1 MRFLFFGAGAIGTY
15 IGGSLK
21 SAGDEIAFVERP
33 EVAER
38 IRREGIQLTLAGQSR
53 RIPVPAAF
61 PSGGEAL
68 RSGSFDVCVFALKS
82 YDTAAALQT
91 VGSLKDKFPP
101 VLCLQNGVD
110 NEPTLEQAFG
120 AGRVIAGTVTSAVGR
135 NADGA
140 AILERMR
147 GVGIAAGH
155 SLSNPLVEAFT
166 RAGLKARLYPNAPS
180 MKWSKMLTN
189 LIGNASSAI
198 LGLTPREIYN
208 DPRLFLLEREMLR
221 ECLRVMRA
229 AGIPVTDLP
238 GTPVRALALAVE
250 HLPGILA
257 RPVLA
262 RAIGGGRGG
271 KMPSLYIDLHSGR
284 GKTEVSWLNGAVGR
298 AGQKIGV
305 SAPVNT
311 LLAETLAR
319 LAEGVEKPEKYL
331 NNPLKLI
338 SMLPFAAASRI
349 GLTRAGPVPR
359 A

>member
-21 SAGDEIAFVERP
+21 SAGYEIAFVERP
-33 EVAER
+33 EVAGR
-38 IRREGIQLTLAGQSR
+38 IRREGILLSLAGSSR

-61 PSGGEAL
+61 PSGEEAL
-68 RSGSFDVCVFALKS
+68 RSAPFDVCVFALKS

-91 VGSLKDKFPP
+91 VESLKHKFPP

-110 NEPTLEQAFG
+110 NEPALARVLGPE
-120 AGRVIAGTVTSAVGR
+120 RVIAGTVTSAVGR
-135 NADGA
+135 SADGA
-140 AILERMR
+140 AVLERMR

-155 SLSNPLVEAFT
+155 SLSEPLVEAFT
-166 RAGLKARLYPNAPS
+166 RAGLNARLYPNAPS

-189 LIGNASSAI
+189 LISNASSAI
-198 LGLTPREIYN
+198 LGLTPGEIYN

-238 GTPVRALALAVE
+238 GTPVRALAFAVE

-257 RPVLA
+257 RPFLA
-262 RAIGGGRGG
+262 RAVGGGRGG
-271 KMPSLYIDLHSGR
+271 KMPSLYIDLHGGR
-284 GKTEVSWLNGAVGR
+284 GKTEVQWLNGAVAR
-298 AGQKIGV
+298 AGQKTGV
-305 SAPVNT
+305 AAPVNT

-319 LAEGVEKPEKYL
+319 LAEGVEKPENYL
-331 NNPLKLI
+331 KNPLKLI
-338 SMLPFAAASRI
+338 SMLPLAAASRI
-349 GLTRAGPVPR
+349 GLARPGPLPR